1 MKKKEKKSNSDF
13 DYPLPNNDEIN
24 QGDIEYE
31 KILEKEIE
39 SNCTFNKY
47 VDKLKLRDD
56 FTDEELLTK
65 KGEEIISYKN
75 EQITKLK
82 AYIASLEQEKE
93 DLINNFKNTSNA
105 FLDKIKNLEMQ
116 LNQANNFNNKN
127 NNNQNKIIERPQTA
141 MIAKDLQEIENNE
154 INLNKKN
161 SINNDNDIM
170 QRCPNCQKEIPQNK
184 FIIHSLSCLRHSY
197 KCKKCGELINDEIY
211 EEHMKSYLTP
221 EKIIN
226 SIEKNNL
233 EEFIAILNHGLEN
246 DFIIEQKNDEYILH
260 LICGKNR
267 FKFLKEIIKR
277 KIKFNFDVINKNK
290 ETPLIIA
297 INNNSIE
304 CAEILIKNG
313 ANLNIRNKG
322 DLSPL
327 MLACKYGLAN
337 LVDILIA
344 NGANINEKNILGE
357 TPLSLAQINGHDDL
371 AMKIMQRSQLKF

>member
-1 MKKKEKKSNSDF
+1 MEKKEKEFKIDF
-13 DYPLPNNDEIN
+13 DYPLPANDEIN

-93 DLINNFKNTSNA
+93 DLINNFKNTTNA
-105 FLDKIKNLEMQ
+105 LLDKIKNLEIQ
-116 LNQANNFNNKN
+116 LNKN
-127 NNNQNKIIERPQTA
+127 NNINKNKIKIERSQTA
-141 MIAKDLQEIENNE
+141 MIAKDLQEIENKE
-154 INLNKKN
+154 INLDKKN
-161 SINNDNDIM
+161 INM
-170 QRCPNCQKEIPQNK
+170 KQRCPNCQKEIPQNE

-197 KCKKCGELINDEIY
+197 KCKSCGELINDEIY
-211 EEHMKSYLTP
+211 EEHIKSFLNP

-233 EEFIAILNHGLEN
+233 EEFIVIINHGLKD
-246 DFIIEQKNDEYILH
+246 DFIIEEKNGDYILH
-260 LICGKNR
+260 LICRKNNY
-267 FKFLKEIIKR
+267 KFLKELNKR
-277 KIKFNFDVINKNK
+277 KIKLNLDNLNKNK
-290 ETPLIIA
+290 ETPLITA
-297 INNNSIE
+297 IINKSLE
-304 CAEILIKNG
+304 CAEIMIKSG
-313 ANLNIRNKG
+313 ANANIRNKG

-327 MLACKYGLAN
+327 MLACKYGYNN
-337 LVDILIA
+337 LVDILIN

>member
-1 MKKKEKKSNSDF
+1 MEKKEKEFHSDF
-13 DYPLPNNDEIN
+13 DYPLPKNDEIN

-65 KGEEIISYKN
+65 NAEEIISYKN
-75 EQITKLK
+75 EQIIKLK

-116 LNQANNFNNKN
+116 LNKENNSNK
-127 NNNQNKIIERPQTA
+127 NKIIERPQTA

-154 INLNKKN
+154 INLNLDKN
-161 SINNDNDIM
+161 NNNAT
-170 QRCPNCQKEIPQNK
+170 QRCPNCQKEIPQNE
-184 FIIHSLSCLRHSY
+184 FIIHSLSCLRYSY

-211 EEHMKSYLTP
+211 EEHMKSWLSP

-233 EEFIAILNHGLEN
+233 EEFITIINHGLEN
-246 DFIIEQKNDEYILH
+246 DFIIEQKNGDYILH
-260 LICGKNR
+260 LICKKNK
-267 FKFLKEIIKR
+267 FKFLKELYKK
-277 KIKFNFDVINKNK
+277 KIKFNFDVLNKNK
-290 ETPLIIA
+290 ETPLITA
-297 INNNSIE
+297 INNKSIE
-304 CAEILIKNG
+304 CADILIKNG
-313 ANLNIRNKG
+313 ANINLRNKG

-327 MLACKYGLAN
+327 MLACKYGISN
-337 LVDILIA
+337 LVDILIN
-344 NGANINEKNILGE
+344 NGADINEKNILGE

-371 AMKIMQRSQLKF
+371 AIKIMQKSQLKF

>member
-1 MKKKEKKSNSDF
+1 M
-13 DYPLPNNDEIN
+13 PANDEIN

-93 DLINNFKNTSNA
+93 DLINNYKNTTNA
-105 FLDKIKNLEMQ
+105 LLDKIKNLQMQ
-116 LNQANNFNNKN
+116 LNNTNK
-127 NNNQNKIIERPQTA
+127 NKIIERPQTA
-141 MIAKDLQEIENNE
+141 MIAKDLQENE
-154 INLNKKN
+154 IND
-161 SINNDNDIM
+161 NNNTF
-170 QRCPNCQKEIPQNK
+170 QRCPNCQKEFPQNE

-197 KCKKCGELINDEIY
+197 KCKKCGELINYEIY
-211 EEHMKSYLTP
+211 QEHLKSFINP
-221 EKIIN
+221 EKIFN

-233 EEFIAILNHGLEN
+233 EEFITIINHGLN
-246 DFIIEQKNDEYILH
+246 DDFIIEEKNGDYILH
-260 LICGKNR
+260 LICRKNLY
-267 FKFLKEIIKR
+267 KFLKELIRR
-277 KIKFNFDVINKNK
+277 KIKLNLDSINKNK
-290 ETPLIIA
+290 ETPLLTAI
-297 INNNSIE
+297 INNSLT
-304 CAEILIKNG
+304 CAEIMVKSG
-313 ANLNIRNKG
+313 ANINIRNKG

-327 MLACKYGLAN
+327 MLACKYGFN
-337 LVDILIA
+337 DLVDILI
-344 NGANINEKNILGE
+344 NKGANVNEKNILGE

-371 AMKIMQRSQLKF
+371 AMKIMQKSQLKF

>member
-1 MKKKEKKSNSDF
+1 MDKKEKEFHSDF
-13 DYPLPNNDEIN
+13 DYPLPANDEIN

-47 VDKLKLRDD
+47 VDKLQLRND

-65 KGEEIISYKN
+65 AGEEIISYKN

-93 DLINNFKNTSNA
+93 DLINNFKNTTNA
-105 FLDKIKNLEMQ
+105 LLDKIKNLELQ
-116 LNQANNFNNKN
+116 LNNNDYK
-127 NNNQNKIIERPQTA
+127 NKIIERPQTA
-141 MIAKDLQEIENNE
+141 MIARDLQEKENND
-154 INLNKKN
+154 INFNLDKN
-161 SINNDNDIM
+161 NNTIS
-170 QRCPNCQKEIPQNK
+170 QRCPNCQKEIPQNE

-197 KCKKCGELINDEIY
+197 KCKKCGELINDDIY
-211 EEHMKSYLTP
+211 EDHMKSWLKP
-221 EKIIN
+221 EKIFQ
-226 SIEKNNL
+226 SIENNSL
-233 EEFIAILNHGLEN
+233 EEFITIINHGLK
-246 DFIIEQKNDEYILH
+246 DDCIINEKNGDCILH
-260 LICGKNR
+260 TICRKNR
-267 FKFLKEIIKR
+267 IKFLKELNKK
-277 KIKFNFDVINKNK
+277 KIKFNLDILNKEK

-297 INNNSIE
+297 INNNSLE

-313 ANLNIRNKG
+313 ANISIRNKG

-327 MLACKYGLAN
+327 MLSCKYGYSN
-337 LVDILIA
+337 LVYILID

-371 AMKIMQRSQLKF
+371 AMKIMQKSQLKF